1 MAETVS
7 ETLASEAMFSRRSA
21 KPRSLWVDAV
31 RTFRQNRVG
40 MAGFVI
46 AVLVILIAI
55 FAPLI
60 APYGYTAQ
68 DWQHIGQ
75 PPSLQHIMGTDA
87 LGRDLFSRVLMGIRT
102 AVMVAVLVTFSTAA
116 IGTLVGA
123 SAALAGGWLDAMV
136 VWLMDT
142 LLAFPSLWLAAF
154 ISVVAR
160 PTTAR
165 LAASIYKSTGWAAMQ
180 DPVVFDYL
188 VVFGSLSLVWWAGL
202 GRLVRGQVLSLRE
215 KEFIEAQKAIGA
227 SGWWIT
233 TRHLV
238 PNVLG
243 EVIVQMSN
251 GFGGAMLA
259 ESSLSF
265 LGIGI
270 RPPGAS
276 LGAMIFDGM
285 ATWRSQPYLVA
296 MPGLT
301 LALIVAAFVFMGDGL
316 NDALNPRIR
325 ER

>member
-1 MAETVS
+1 MAEPLTDSLV
-7 ETLASEAMFSRRSA
+7 TEALFSRRSA
-21 KPRSLWVDAV
+21 KPRSLWDDAW

-40 MAGFVI
+40 FAGFIVG
-46 AVLVILIAI
+46 VLVILIAI

-60 APYGYTAQ
+60 APYGYAQQ
-68 DWQHIGQ
+68 DWNAIGQ
-75 PPSLQHIMGTDA
+75 PPTWAHIMGTDA

-102 AVMVAVLVTFSTAA
+102 AVMVAVVVTSLTAL
-116 IGTLVGA
+116 IGTLFGA
-123 SAALAGGWLDAMV
+123 FSALSRGWVDTLG

-142 LLAFPSLWLAAF
+142 LLAFPTLWLAAF
-154 ISVVAR
+154 VSVVAR
-160 PTTAR
+160 PTTSR
-165 LAASIYKSTGWAAMQ
+165 LAASIFKATGWSFMQ
-180 DPVVFDYL
+180 DPVLLDYL

-202 GRLVRGQVLSLRE
+202 GRLVRGQVLSIRE
-215 KEFIEAQKAIGA
+215 KEFIEAQRAVGA

-243 EVIVQMSN
+243 EVIVHMSN
-251 GFGGAMLA
+251 TFGAAMLA

-316 NDALNPRIR
+316 NDALNPRVR